1 MAYAGMLAPL
11 VRRTKA
17 GMGIRGRKGMAVTKV
32 GRHFPTPSMEA
43 AEQRA
48 FARSERRRGVRE
60 GTGGAGRRAAAWR
73 GRPAS
78 PLTLPARGLV
88 SMGP

>member
-1 MAYAGMLAPL
+1 MAYAGTLAPL

-17 GMGIRGRKGMAVTKV
+17 GVGIRGRRLWPLQKLGGTA
-32 GRHFPTPSMEA
+32 PTPSMEA

-73 GRPAS
+73 GMEGATGERS
-78 PLTLPARGLV
+78 QL
-88 SMGP
+88 